1 MTQLFNYQQPP
12 SLDVQRQDRVEGVE
26 GAVRSDGDGPG
37 KDRHRSRSATR
48 KQGTE
53 RSTRTGSLLFRS
65 SYPGTNTFID
75 REREDT
81 KYPVEEPLPCYL
93 LREYP
98 TAKARNPGQGM
109 VQLGLDYVEK
119 LSHR

>member
-1 MTQLFNYQQPP
+1 MTQHFNYQQPP

-37 KDRHRSRSATR
+37 EDRHRSRSATR

-53 RSTRTGSLLFRS
+53 RPTRTGSLLFRS

-75 REREDT
+75 REREDP
-81 KYPVEEPLPCYL
+81 KYPVEEPLPL
-93 LREYP
+93 LP
-98 TAKARNPGQGM
+98 TQGISNSQGKEPWPRNGT
-109 VQLGLDYVEK
+109 VRFRLC
-119 LSHR
+119 